1 MEHPEGKTITSDY
14 LKKGHYEIEVMGKR
28 YPANLHL
35 KSPFDPTNQRI
46 LGHYEHAF
54 QEQSHFED

>member
-1 MEHPEGKTITSDY
+1 M
-14 LKKGHYEIEVMGKR
+14 KKGHYEIEVMSKR

-54 QEQSHFED
+54 QEQTHFED